1 MKLYDFISINKRIS
15 EIILFNVQTNQ
26 NLKTSFENQQ
36 LIHFQIL
43 VPSKTLENKVIQPNE
58 NAPNF

>member
-1 MKLYDFISINKRIS
+1 MKLYDFISNKRIS

-36 LIHFQIL
+36 LIHFQIS
-43 VPSKTLENKVIQPNE
+43 VPSKTLENRVIQPNE
-58 NAPNF
+58 NGQNF